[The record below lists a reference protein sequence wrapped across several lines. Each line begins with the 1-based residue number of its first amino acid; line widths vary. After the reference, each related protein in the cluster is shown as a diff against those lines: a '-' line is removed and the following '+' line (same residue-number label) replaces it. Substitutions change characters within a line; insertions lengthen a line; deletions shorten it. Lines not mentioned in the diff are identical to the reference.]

1 MNIIETRDMSK
12 EFNGL
17 TAVDGVSFDVKKGE
31 IFGFLGPNGAGK
43 STMINML
50 TTLLLPTGGT
60 ATINGFDVYDDQD
73 EVRKSIGIV
82 PQDLVLEH
90 ELTARENLIFHGE
103 IYGMSKGEIEARI
116 PDLLKLVELEGRE
129 NSRIKTFS
137 GGMKRRLE
145 IVKSFLHT
153 PEIIFMDEPTTGLDP
168 QSRRVVWDHINHLN
182 KDEGVTIF
190 LTTHYMDEADYL
202 CDRIGIMDNGKLLDL
217 DTPENLKGKI
227 GGGDLIDIKFD
238 GDNEVFIKVIED
250 SCACEIV
257 SKEYHHIRVQ
267 AKKGEVHLANLIK
280 IADDAGIAIESLSI
294 REPTLEDVFIHYTG
308 RQIREQSAEG
318 SMVAKALFGR
328 KR

>member
-1 MNIIETRDMSK
+1 MNIIETREITK

-17 TAVDGVSFDVKKGE
+17 TAVDKVSFDVKKGE

-43 STMINML
+43 STTINML

-60 ATINGFDVYDDQD
+60 ATINGYDIARDQD
-73 EVRKSIGIV
+73 HVRKSIGIV
-82 PQDLVLEH
+82 PQDTVLES
-90 ELTARENLIFHGE
+90 ELTARENMIFHGE
-103 IYGMSKGEIEARI
+103 IYGMSKQDIEERI
-116 PDLLKLVELEGRE
+116 PDLLKLVELDGRE
-129 NSRIKTFS
+129 NSRVKTFS

-153 PEIIFMDEPTTGLDP
+153 PEIIFLDEPTTGLDP

-217 DTPENLKGKI
+217 DTPENLKEKI
-227 GGGDLIDIKFD
+227 GGGDLIDIKFS
-238 GDNEVFIKVIED
+238 GDDEVFLKVIHD
-250 SCACEIV
+250 SCTCEVV
-257 SKEYHHIRVQ
+257 SRKDHHIKVQ
-267 AKKGEVHLANLIK
+267 AKKDEVQLANLIK
-280 IADDAGIAIESLSI
+280 IADDAGITIESLSI
-294 REPTLEDVFIHYTG
+294 REPTLEDVFIHFTG

-318 SMVAKALFGR
+318 NGMTKAMFGR
-328 KR
+328 KK